1 MFSRKSFKHSLT
13 VFVGTLLMSSIA
25 VGAAIGPAAPA
36 SPRPLVA
43 ATYA

>member
-13 VFVGTLLMSSIA
+13 VFVGALLMSSIA
-25 VGAAIGPAAPA
+25 VGAAIGPAATA

>member
-1 MFSRKSFKHSLT
+1 MFSHRTFKQSLT

-25 VGAAIGPAAPA
+25 VGAAIGPAATA